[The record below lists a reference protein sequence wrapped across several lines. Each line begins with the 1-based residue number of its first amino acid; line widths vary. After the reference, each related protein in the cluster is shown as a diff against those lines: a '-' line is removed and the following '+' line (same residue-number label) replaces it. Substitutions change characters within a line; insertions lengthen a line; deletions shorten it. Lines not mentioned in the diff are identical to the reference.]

1 MCIHISEEPAPCIIT
16 VDEQAAC
23 GSSSSAT
30 SVCTQ
35 QTTQCHI
42 PEQYVFIVSVVKN
55 VTSCLEL
62 GFLSLHSYSTSIP

>member
-1 MCIHISEEPAPCIIT
+1 MCTNISEELAACIIK
-16 VDEQAAC
+16 VDEQAAS

-42 PEQYVFIVSVVKN
+42 PEQYVFIVNVVK
-55 VTSCLEL
+55 TSDLA
-62 GFLSLHSYSTSIP
+62 